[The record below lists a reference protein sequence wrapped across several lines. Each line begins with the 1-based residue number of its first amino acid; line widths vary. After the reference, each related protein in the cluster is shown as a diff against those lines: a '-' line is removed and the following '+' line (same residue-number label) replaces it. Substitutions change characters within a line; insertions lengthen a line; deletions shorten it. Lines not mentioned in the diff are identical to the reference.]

1 MNFLISVMIP
11 LLAFMA
17 ISSRAE
23 CRQLVADSKISSV
36 TVFNDRAM
44 VTRSVAVKLDK
55 GFNQITF
62 DNLPVFMNE
71 ESIRAEAK
79 GGTVARISELNLRN
93 IYLDKSIEGR
103 VRELEAEIR
112 SLERKIQKIDS
123 RRSALAAQ
131 RDFIDSIKVGWGERI
146 SKELSLGKPTGTELS
161 DANRFIGDGIY
172 KIEEQLSE
180 TNLEKLPLLDA
191 LAALKKRLDN
201 IKAEGAREARSVD
214 ISVEASRSTEL
225 IIDLSYLVE
234 HARWEPAYDIRLAA
248 DGKSAELVYRAIV
261 SQKTGE
267 YWQGVNLSLSSANPA
282 IGSSPPELNPWHI
295 SFYTYPRPYERQ
307 TNLMRKSGLAEAA
320 PLASQME
327 VNKPAAPKEADS
339 QDSLAPIRALV
350 TEGQTSVLFN
360 VRKTLD
366 VPSDGSRKSTVIA
379 LERVPVAAE
388 YVTIPKLSPLVFLK
402 TEVTN
407 MTSYPLL
414 SGEVHVFN
422 DTAYT
427 GKSYLKSVAA
437 GDKFDLY
444 FGSDDLLKVKRKA
457 HKIKKEAGLIAGN
470 LVTWRCSVEIENFKP
485 EPVQLSLMDQ
495 LPVAG
500 NEEIKV
506 SISEAQPKPDEIK
519 PDGTILWKVSLMPG
533 EKKKYNYEIDV
544 EYPKGRDL
552 NGVD

>member
-1 MNFLISVMIP
+1 MKFLITVMIP
-11 LLAFMA
+11 FLAFLTA
-17 ISSRAE
+17 SSNAE
-23 CRQLVADSKISSV
+23 CRQLIADSRISSV

-44 VTRSVAVKLDK
+44 VTRSVAVTLEK
-55 GFNQITF
+55 GANQITF
-62 DNLPVFMNE
+62 ANLPVFMNE

-79 GGTVARISELNLRN
+79 GGTIARISELNLRN
-93 IYLDKSIEGR
+93 VYLDKSIENR
-103 VRELEAEIR
+103 VRDLEKEIR
-112 SLERKIQKIDS
+112 LMERKIQKIDS

-131 RDFIDSIKVGWGERI
+131 RDFINSIKVGWGERI

-161 DANRFIGDGIY
+161 DANRFIGDGIF
-172 KIEEQLSE
+172 KIEEQLGE
-180 TNLEKLPLLDA
+180 TSIEKLPLIDTLT
-191 LAALKKRLDN
+191 ALKKQLDN
-201 IKAEGAREARSVD
+201 IKAESTREARSVD
-214 ISVEASRSTEL
+214 LTVEASRNTEL
-225 IIDLSYLVE
+225 VIDLSYLVD

-267 YWQGVNLSLSSANPA
+267 DWQGVNLSLSSANPA
-282 IGSSPPELNPWHI
+282 IGSSPPEMPPWNI
-295 SFYTYPRPYERQ
+295 SLYSYPHPYERQ
-307 TNLMRKSGLAEAA
+307 TTLLRKSGFAEAT
-320 PLASQME
+320 PLEPVKA
-327 VNKPAAPKEADS
+327 AAPKEGDS
-339 QDSLAPIRALV
+339 QDTLPPVRALV

-366 VPSDGSRKSTVIA
+366 VPADGSRKSTVIA
-379 LERVPVAAE
+379 LERVPVVAE

-457 HKIKKEAGLIAGN
+457 NKIKKEAGLIAGN
-470 LVTWRCSVEIENFKP
+470 LITWRCTVEIENFKP
-485 EPVQLSLMDQ
+485 EPVQLSLIDQ

-519 PDGTILWKVSLMPG
+519 PDGTVLWKVSLMPG